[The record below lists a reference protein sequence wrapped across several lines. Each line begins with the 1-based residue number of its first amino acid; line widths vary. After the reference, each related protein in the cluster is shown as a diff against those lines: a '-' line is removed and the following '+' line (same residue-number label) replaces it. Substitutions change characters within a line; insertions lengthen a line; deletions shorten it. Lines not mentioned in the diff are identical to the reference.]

1 MTGEQIRIEPRR
13 ARRQLRELRWGVRKP
28 QDSIERSNPGEARKR
43 ERLYLKN
50 DRPIPDRVLSG
61 QRDGPENPRAKI
73 AMTKLGITIGILATV
88 FCLPAEA
95 QTISVMILD
104 QAGAQT
110 VLQSARENAQ
120 QRNAPS
126 AIAVVD
132 PAGDLLAFQRMDGV
146 RPASADL
153 AIQKARTAA
162 RLQRPTAEIED
173 SINQGRTAFVT
184 AEITALRG
192 GMPVRVNGEVVG
204 AVGIAG
210 SSKETDAEIARTAA
224 AALSPSSQAPLHD

>member
-1 MTGEQIRIEPRR
+1 
-13 ARRQLRELRWGVRKP
+13 
-28 QDSIERSNPGEARKR
+28 
-43 ERLYLKN
+43 
-50 DRPIPDRVLSG
+50 
-61 QRDGPENPRAKI
+61 
-73 AMTKLGITIGILATV
+73 MTKLGITVGILATV

-95 QTISVMILD
+95 QTISVRILD
-104 QAGAQT
+104 QAGAQS
-110 VLQSARENAQ
+110 VLQSAKESAR

-173 SINQGRTAFVT
+173 NINQSRTAFVT
-184 AEITALRG
+184 ARIMALRG
-192 GMPVRVNGEVVG
+192 GMPVRVDGEVVG
-204 AVGIAG
+204 AVGVAG
-210 SSKETDAEIARTAA
+210 LSKETDTEIASTAA
-224 AALSPSSQAPLHD
+224 AALSPSPKTLPHD